1 MWIYWLRILL
11 IAGVIVA
18 TVFLIRKKCKKKPL
32 RKWLIIGAC
41 IVLVVAINF
50 VPFEQFFLRAD
61 TPEELFRQITPYQS
75 VQKVIHGADSC
86 MLIFQGDNQR
96 YESVFYLKTKDG
108 YRTANVVPWVTVA
121 KSSLSEGG
129 FDIIRVTGTNDYYLS
144 GTPSSKEE
152 LTVTDNLGSQFQVF
166 QSESDGRHYYYVAA
180 YLKGFSENY
189 ELYLNENKVA
199 LEFSS

>member
-61 TPEELFRQITPYQS
+61 TPEELFR
-75 VQKVIHGADSC
+75 
-86 MLIFQGDNQR
+86 
-96 YESVFYLKTKDG
+96 
-108 YRTANVVPWVTVA
+108 
-121 KSSLSEGG
+121 
-129 FDIIRVTGTNDYYLS
+129 
-144 GTPSSKEE
+144 
-152 LTVTDNLGSQFQVF
+152 
-166 QSESDGRHYYYVAA
+166 
-180 YLKGFSENY
+180 
-189 ELYLNENKVA
+189 
-199 LEFSS
+199 